1 MAQST
6 RVPGTDQPTLRR
18 TIGRTVLLLFVV
30 GDILGAGIYALTGT
44 VAAQVGGAIW
54 LPFLLA
60 FALATLTA
68 TAYAELVARY
78 PKAAGAALYANRA
91 FRRPFLTFL
100 VAFAVMMSGITS
112 ASAAARAFGG
122 DYLAELLPFGVP
134 TLVAAWVFL
143 GLITVVNVLGVSE
156 SVRVNV
162 VLTLV
167 EASGLLVII
176 GIGVWALAH
185 GDGDPSRALDL
196 HTDGPAWVGVLGGT
210 ALAFYALLGFEDS
223 VNLAEEARHPRR
235 DFPRALFGG
244 LAVAG
249 AIYLAVAFTASML
262 VETDVLVGSTGPLL
276 EVVRVAGLAFPPW
289 LFALIALLAVMN
301 TALINMMAHPRGR
314 DRVHGGPRA
323 DAHGDGRPRRPGRHH
338 RPAPAARV
346 RGGQRRRA
354 RPAPP
359 PRGRRRDRHGG
370 RRPRALV
377 PRAHVGA
384 RRRGGRVAGAGVPA
398 DGPRGG
404 GVPAGRR
411 AAGDRCGAVRR
422 QPVGD
427 GRDGR
432 DRGRGRHHRGHVN
445 PSSAATSGSRSI
457 QLGASWDTIRLSNSA
472 AVIPG
477 VRVTCIVS
485 AASTAT
491 SSWPSSGTTDRNH
504 AATSPHP
511 GHRASH
517 EKERR
522 SRK

>member
-1 MAQST
+1 MAEST
-6 RVPGTDQPTLRR
+6 HVGTQPALKR

-44 VAAQVGGAIW
+44 VAAEVGGAIW

-60 FALATLTA
+60 FVLAALTA

-78 PKAAGAALYANRA
+78 PRAAGAALYANRA

-134 TLVAAWVFL
+134 VLVAAWVFL
-143 GLITVVNVLGVSE
+143 GLITLVNVLGVSE

-162 VLTLV
+162 VLTLI

-176 GIGVWALAH
+176 GIGAWALAQ
-185 GDGDPSRALDL
+185 GDGDPGRALEL
-196 HTDGPAWVGVLGGT
+196 RTDGPAWMGVLGGT

-262 VETDVLVGSTGPLL
+262 VETDALVGSTGPLL

-301 TALINMMAHPRGR
+301 TALINMMMASRLVYGMARERIVPAVLG
-314 DRVHGGPRA
+314 RVH
-323 DAHGDGRPRRPGRHH
+323 
-338 RPAPAARV
+338 
-346 RGGQRRRA
+346 RRRRTPVVA
-354 RPAPP
+354 IAFTVVL
-359 PRGRRRDRHGG
+359 
-370 RRPRALV
+370 ALTLTATGDLGDLADTTV
-377 PRAHVGA
+377 LLLLLVFAVVNVA
-384 RRRGGRVAGAGVPA
+384 VLVLRRRGPGEAGDEPERVEGDSERSFRAPTWAPALGAVVSLVLASPLTGREGSVYL
-398 DGPRGG
+398 
-404 GVPAGRR
+404 R
-411 AAGDRCGAVRR
+411 AAVLLGIGVVLYVVNRLV
-422 QPVGD
+422 VGKVEAD
-427 GRDGR
+427 D
-432 DRGRGRHHRGHVN
+432 
-445 PSSAATSGSRSI
+445 
-457 QLGASWDTIRLSNSA
+457 ASLA
-472 AVIPG
+472 G
-477 VRVTCIVS
+477 
-485 AASTAT
+485 
-491 SSWPSSGTTDRNH
+491 
-504 AATSPHP
+504 
-511 GHRASH
+511 
-517 EKERR
+517 
-522 SRK
+522 

>member
-6 RVPGTDQPTLRR
+6 RVPGTDQPALRR

-301 TALINMMAHPRGR
+301 TALINMMMASRLVYGMSREGIVPAALG
-314 DRVHGGPRA
+314 RVHSRRRTPVVAIAFTVVLALTLTATGDLGGLA
-323 DAHGDGRPRRPGRHH
+323 DTTVLLLLLVFAVVNVAVLVLRRRPADDDETGTVDGDRE
-338 RPAPAARV
+338 RSFRAPTW
-346 RGGQRRRA
+346 
-354 RPAPP
+354 AP
-359 PRGRRRDRHGG
+359 
-370 RRPRALV
+370 V
-377 PRAHVGA
+377 VGA
-384 RRRGGRVAGAGVPA
+384 VVSLVLASPLTGREGAVYL
-398 DGPRGG
+398 
-404 GVPAGRR
+404 R
-411 AAGDRCGAVRR
+411 AAVLLGIGV
-422 QPVGD
+422 VLYV
-427 GRDGR
+427 
-432 DRGRGRHHRGHVN
+432 VN
-445 PSSAATSGSRSI
+445 RWVTGGTDATADEAAT
-457 QLGASWDTIRLSNSA
+457 T
-472 AVIPG
+472 AV
-477 VRVTCIVS
+477 T
-485 AASTAT
+485 
-491 SSWPSSGTTDRNH
+491 
-504 AATSPHP
+504 
-511 GHRASH
+511 
-517 EKERR
+517 
-522 SRK
+522 

>member
-1 MAQST
+1 
-6 RVPGTDQPTLRR
+6 
-18 TIGRTVLLLFVV
+18 VV

-196 HTDGPAWVGVLGGT
+196 HTDGPAWMGVLGGT

-276 EVVRVAGLAFPPW
+276 EVVRVAGAVPPG
-289 LFALIALLAVMN
+289 LFAVVALVAVANGALLTMIMASRLAYGMAQQGLLPPVLGRVLPGRRTPGVAIAVT
-301 TALINMMAHPRGR
+301 TAVAMVLAATGELVDLASTVVLLLLFVFLSTNVAVLVLRR
-314 DRVHGGPRA
+314 DRVEHPHFRA
-323 DAHGDGRPRRPGRHH
+323 WTPLPVLAAATCLGLLTQQEARHW
-338 RPAPAARV
+338 
-346 RGGQRRRA
+346 
-354 RPAPP
+354 
-359 PRGRRRDRHGG
+359 
-370 RRPRALV
+370 AL
-377 PRAHVGA
+377 
-384 RRRGGRVAGAGVPA
+384 AGVLMAVGLVLYLVTRRFSRP
-398 DGPRGG
+398 
-404 GVPAGRR
+404 VP
-411 AAGDRCGAVRR
+411 
-422 QPVGD
+422 
-427 GRDGR
+427 
-432 DRGRGRHHRGHVN
+432 
-445 PSSAATSGSRSI
+445 SG
-457 QLGASWDTIRLSNSA
+457 
-472 AVIPG
+472 
-477 VRVTCIVS
+477 
-485 AASTAT
+485 
-491 SSWPSSGTTDRNH
+491 
-504 AATSPHP
+504 
-511 GHRASH
+511 
-517 EKERR
+517 E
-522 SRK
+522 

>member
-6 RVPGTDQPTLRR
+6 QVAGTQPALRR

-44 VAAQVGGAIW
+44 VAAEVGGAIW

-60 FALATLTA
+60 FVLAALTA

-78 PKAAGAALYANRA
+78 PRAAGAALYANRA

-134 TLVAAWVFL
+134 VLVAAWVFL
-143 GLITVVNVLGVSE
+143 GLITLVNVLGVSE

-176 GIGVWALAH
+176 GIGAWALAR
-185 GDGDPSRALDL
+185 GEGDPGRALEL
-196 HTDGPAWVGVLGGT
+196 STDGPAWMGVLGGT

-301 TALINMMAHPRGR
+301 TALINMMMASRLVYGMARERIVPAVLG
-314 DRVHGGPRA
+314 RVH
-323 DAHGDGRPRRPGRHH
+323 
-338 RPAPAARV
+338 
-346 RGGQRRRA
+346 RRRRTPVVA
-354 RPAPP
+354 IAFTVVL
-359 PRGRRRDRHGG
+359 
-370 RRPRALV
+370 ALTLTATGDLGDLADTTV
-377 PRAHVGA
+377 LLLLLVFAVVNVA
-384 RRRGGRVAGAGVPA
+384 VLVLRRRGPGGPA
-398 DGPRGG
+398 DESERVEGDSGRSFRAPTWA
-404 GVPAGRR
+404 PALGAVVSLVLASPLTGREGSVYLR
-411 AAGDRCGAVRR
+411 AAVLLGIGVVLYVVNRLV
-422 QPVGD
+422 VGKVEAD
-427 GRDGR
+427 E
-432 DRGRGRHHRGHVN
+432 
-445 PSSAATSGSRSI
+445 
-457 QLGASWDTIRLSNSA
+457 ASLA
-472 AVIPG
+472 G
-477 VRVTCIVS
+477 
-485 AASTAT
+485 
-491 SSWPSSGTTDRNH
+491 
-504 AATSPHP
+504 
-511 GHRASH
+511 
-517 EKERR
+517 
-522 SRK
+522 